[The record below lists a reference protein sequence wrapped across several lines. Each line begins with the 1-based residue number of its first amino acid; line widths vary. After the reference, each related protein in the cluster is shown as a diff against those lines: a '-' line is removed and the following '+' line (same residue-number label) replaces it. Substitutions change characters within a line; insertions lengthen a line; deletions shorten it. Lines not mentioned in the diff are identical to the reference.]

1 MGAAGFEPAA
11 AWSEAKY
18 SVQAELSARIRLYR
32 GCNNKGVGLVAPSR
46 PLTHDVGS

>member
-1 MGAAGFEPAA
+1 
-11 AWSEAKY
+11 
-18 SVQAELSARIRLYR
+18 LYR